1 LEGRRF
7 ACGWKKQDAVYHV
20 WVNRRPKLAA
30 KAKTFNQADRRLWA
44 AIIDATGDGES
55 IREYD
60 PPAPDSETALLEVR
74 PADMSAWVT
83 RLRKHARARSKREP
97 LTTNAQ
103 VQRKFAQ
110 RVEEHFSFLRGLRFT
125 GPALSREDNPQTG
138 RSFRARFASPKR
150 TLDID
155 LDRAHAEYANGATF
169 SISPVP
175 VVDQL
180 ESFMSVMYFELK
192 HRQLGHRLAEFE
204 ATHTL
209 DEIMQ
214 LTFPLFADLFRGELR
229 PVLIGE
235 QWHDEYNFYR
245 D

>member
-1 LEGRRF
+1 MEGRRF
-7 ACGWKKQDAVYHV
+7 ACSWKKQDDVYHV
-20 WVNRRPKLAA
+20 WVKRRPKLAA

-44 AIIDATGDGES
+44 VIIDATGDGES

-60 PPAPDSETALLEVR
+60 PPAPDSEAALVDVHQ
-74 PADMSAWVT
+74 ADMSAWLA
-83 RLRKHARARSKREP
+83 RLSKHARAKSKREP
-97 LTTNAQ
+97 LTTNARA
-103 VQRKFAQ
+103 QRRFAQ
-110 RVEEHFSFLRGLRFT
+110 RVEEHFSFLRELGFT
-125 GPALSREDNPQTG
+125 GPTLSREDNAQIG
-138 RSFRARFASPKR
+138 LSFRARFGSPKR

-155 LDRAHAEYANGATF
+155 LDRAHAEYSNGTTF

-180 ESFMSVMYFELK
+180 ESFMSVMYLELK
-192 HRQLGHRLAEFE
+192 HRQLSHLLAAFE

-214 LTFPLFADLFRGELR
+214 LAFPLFADLFRGELR
-229 PVLIGE
+229 PLLTGE